1 MVFYESVHRVADC
14 IAAMIAVFGPDRLAF
29 IGREISKLHEQ
40 LQLAT
45 LERLHERLAG
55 GDIMVKGEFVI
66 VVAGAA
72 AASDSSLDSGAL
84 LNELA
89 GKLPDREVAKIVSK
103 VTGERKNDLYRRLLE
118 IAALRSQ

>member
-1 MVFYESVHRVADC
+1 MIVADNGSTDGSGEVV
-14 IAAMIAVFGPDRLAF
+14 ADYRRRMPGLRSVDASDRRGPGHARN
-29 IGREISKLHEQ
+29 
-40 LQLAT
+40 
-45 LERLHERLAG
+45 
-55 GDIMVKGEFVI
+55 
-66 VVAGAA
+66 AGAA